1 MANLLF
7 QPAELV
13 NELVAL
19 NGVAARFLDRTS
31 PYQLVEL
38 LDDIKG
44 LMTVGGTYILEIP
57 EERPLKTRVSEGEF
71 EPSTKTSVRRV
82 YGSITG
88 IWEVETANHRI
99 RDPQRPNKKVNPTR
113 LIGFTGKAS
122 TVFEVKDEASGDSL
136 ARWKIEL
143 GDASSPGCFFHTFS
157 SSDHGFP
164 VPRHPNV
171 FATPMS
177 AIGFALGELF
187 QDAWEQTLSGSTDAP
202 NRWRSIEADRL
213 KALLKWKLTQVENS
227 TSSPWCDLKAAKPPK
242 DLFLHRE

>member
-1 MANLLF
+1 VANLLF

-19 NGVAARFLDRTS
+19 NGVASEFLDPAS
-31 PYQLVEL
+31 SYQLDALLGEIRGLQVRGGRHILQIDEL
-38 LDDIKG
+38 
-44 LMTVGGTYILEIP
+44 
-57 EERPLKTRVSEGEF
+57 RPLKTRVSNGEF
-71 EPSTKTSVRRV
+71 EPPYKSSTRRV
-82 YGSITG
+82 YGLITG
-88 IWEVETANHRI
+88 IWELEAAKHPI
-99 RDPQRPNKKVNPTR
+99 PDPDRPNKKAKEKM
-113 LIGFTGKAS
+113 LIGFIGKAS

-136 ARWKIEL
+136 ARWKMEL

-187 QDAWEQTLSGSTDAP
+187 QEAWEQTLSGSTDAP
-202 NRWRSIEADRL
+202 NRWKSIEKKRFE
-213 KALLKWKLTQVENS
+213 ALLNWKLAQVKNS
-227 TSSPWCDLKAAKPPK
+227 TSSPWCDLKAAKPPRE
-242 DLFLHRE
+242 LFL